1 MHDGT
6 VPRTAW
12 KQGWLGFRL
21 QFTLRFSA
29 WQLARFGPMLP
40 WSPPPGGFQV
50 RSSAGVG
57 TVGIGSDN
65 NRRKMRASLYSCRKV
80 IGLKW

>member
-1 MHDGT
+1 MQHDGT

-29 WQLARFGPMLP
+29 
-40 WSPPPGGFQV
+40 
-50 RSSAGVG
+50 
-57 TVGIGSDN
+57 
-65 NRRKMRASLYSCRKV
+65 
-80 IGLKW
+80 